1 MMISFSAP
9 RIRSCLLAIVFL
21 TACSCSVSA
30 SMPPSHAERLSLLAA
45 TGLVLGFVT
54 QPWHRVEPG
63 WIAVLALAARDHP

>member
-1 MMISFSAP
+1 
-9 RIRSCLLAIVFL
+9 
-21 TACSCSVSA
+21 
-30 SMPPSHAERLSLLAA
+30 MPPSHAERLSLLAA